1 MLSLPILREVGT
13 EAQNSLARRSKLP
26 TQSWR
31 QDSLHPEARFKIF
44 NDWHSWTLTNWN
56 RWIHAMVMEEGPGA
70 LWLLERGEVWR
81 VCELHQDG
89 QVTEESLLGE
99 GGPGHD

>member
-1 MLSLPILREVGT
+1 
-13 EAQNSLARRSKLP
+13 
-26 TQSWR
+26 
-31 QDSLHPEARFKIF
+31 
-44 NDWHSWTLTNWN
+44 
-56 RWIHAMVMEEGPGA
+56 MVMEEGPGGS
-70 LWLLERGEVWR
+70 LVVGTWLLERGEVWR

>member
-1 MLSLPILREVGT
+1 
-13 EAQNSLARRSKLP
+13 
-26 TQSWR
+26 
-31 QDSLHPEARFKIF
+31 
-44 NDWHSWTLTNWN
+44 
-56 RWIHAMVMEEGPGA
+56 MVMEEGPGA